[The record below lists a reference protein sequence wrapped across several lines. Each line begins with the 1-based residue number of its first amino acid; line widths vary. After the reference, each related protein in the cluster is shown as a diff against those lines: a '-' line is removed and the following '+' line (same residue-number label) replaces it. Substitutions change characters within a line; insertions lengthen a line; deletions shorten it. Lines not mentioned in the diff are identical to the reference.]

1 MIHIEQ
7 AGLRATVQD
16 AGRSGHHRAG
26 VPRSGPADPF
36 AFRAA
41 QALVGNRADDAAI
54 EIVGLPFT
62 FRLADARLVAVTGRE
77 VRLVA
82 RDALSGWSSV
92 FARDGQLVTVTGTER
107 TRYAYLAV
115 SGGIT
120 TPAVLGS
127 RSAYPP
133 AGLGR
138 IVRSGD
144 ALPLGPARVDATRAG
159 RVVRYEYGT
168 TIRAV
173 AGPHTDRFDDPDALF
188 AASFVVSARSDRQ
201 GVRLEGAPLAPRAG
215 EILTCGVIAGAV
227 QVPRGGNPIVL
238 LADHQTTGGYP
249 IIATVIESDLGRVS
263 QTTPGE
269 QVRFRPVGVAE
280 AGQAHV
286 DLERE
291 LTSLLRA

>member
-1 MIHIEQ
+1 MIHVEQ

-16 AGRSGHHRAG
+16 AGRYGHHRAG

-41 QALVGNRADDAAI
+41 QALVGNGGDDAAI

-62 FRLADARLVAVTGRE
+62 FRLADARLVAATGRE

-82 RDALSGWSSV
+82 RDPLPGWSSV
-92 FARDGQLVTVTGTER
+92 FVRGGQLVTVAGTER

-115 SGGIT
+115 SGGIV
-120 TPAVLGS
+120 TPIVLGS

-133 AGLGR
+133 ADLGGT
-138 IVRSGD
+138 VRSGD
-144 ALPLGPARVDATRAG
+144 ALPLGPARANAMPAG
-159 RVVRYEYGT
+159 RRVRCEYGT

-173 AGPHTDRFDDPDALF
+173 AGPHGDRFDDPDAVF
-188 AASFVVSARSDRQ
+188 AAAFTVSAQSDRQ

-215 EILTCGVIAGAV
+215 EILTCGVVAGAI
-227 QVPRGGNPIVL
+227 QVPRGGKPIVL

-263 QTTPGE
+263 QAAPGE
-269 QVRFRPVGVAE
+269 QVRFSR
-280 AGQAHV
+280 V
-286 DLERE
+286 DLAAAAHARADLARE
-291 LTSLLRA
+291 LASLHRA